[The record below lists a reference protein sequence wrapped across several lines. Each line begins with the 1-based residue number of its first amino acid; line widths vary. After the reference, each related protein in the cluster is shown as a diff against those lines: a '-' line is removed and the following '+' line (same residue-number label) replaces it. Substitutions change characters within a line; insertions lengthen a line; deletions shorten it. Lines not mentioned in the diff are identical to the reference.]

1 MLYDNGQLLSLYAL
15 AYGWTGRT
23 DYLDV
28 VRQTV
33 GFAEDHWLSPE
44 GGYCSSFDADSE
56 GEEGKYYTW
65 TTAELDKRIP
75 DARDREWFYATY
87 DIRPQGNW
95 EHGNNILFRKL
106 DYAAQAAALGTDEA
120 ALRKSL
126 DRSAAT
132 LRAARKQRVPP
143 GLDDKVLASW
153 NALMLNGLA
162 DAYGVTGD
170 PALLDKALRTATF
183 LVNHMIKDDHRM
195 DRSFKGGR
203 SSINAFLDD
212 YALTIQAF
220 LNLYQHTFDETW
232 LGHADGLTRHVLAH
246 FSSDSTGLLYYTS
259 DLDPPLVARRIEVAD
274 NVIPGANSVMARNL
288 LLLGE
293 LTGETAYVSRART
306 MFERVW
312 PGLRQDSHPAF
323 YSNWC
328 QFMLQLARPPHEVA
342 IVGPDCRERLMA
354 MRRTYRPDVVYL
366 GSTAASKLPL
376 LAHKFAEGQ
385 TLIYV
390 CQNKTCK
397 LPTTDVDHAIRQ
409 LGG

>member
-1 MLYDNGQLLSLYAL
+1 
-15 AYGWTGRT
+15 
-23 DYLDV
+23 V
-28 VRQTV
+28 
-33 GFAEDHWLSPE
+33 
-44 GGYCSSFDADSE
+44 
-56 GEEGKYYTW
+56 
-65 TTAELDKRIP
+65 
-75 DARDREWFYATY
+75 
-87 DIRPQGNW
+87 
-95 EHGNNILFRKL
+95 
-106 DYAAQAAALGTDEA
+106 
-120 ALRKSL
+120 
-126 DRSAAT
+126 
-132 LRAARKQRVPP
+132 
-143 GLDDKVLASW
+143 
-153 NALMLNGLA
+153 
-162 DAYGVTGD
+162 DAYGVTGEK
-170 PALLDKALRTATF
+170 AMLDKALRTASF
-183 LVNHMIKDDHRM
+183 LVNRMIKDDHRM
-195 DRSFKGGR
+195 DRSFKGGK

-246 FSSDSTGLLYYTS
+246 FNSDSTGLFFTTS

-293 LTGETAYVSRART
+293 LTGEADYVTKARS

-328 QFMLQLARPPHEVA
+328 QLMLQLARPPHEVA
-342 IVGPDCRERLMA
+342 IVGPECRARLMA
-354 MRRTYRPDVVYL
+354 MRRQYRPDVVYL
-366 GSTAASKLPL
+366 GSTAESKLPL
-376 LAHKFAEGQ
+376 LAHKYAEGQ

-397 LPTTDVDHAIRQ
+397 LPTPDVDQAIRQ